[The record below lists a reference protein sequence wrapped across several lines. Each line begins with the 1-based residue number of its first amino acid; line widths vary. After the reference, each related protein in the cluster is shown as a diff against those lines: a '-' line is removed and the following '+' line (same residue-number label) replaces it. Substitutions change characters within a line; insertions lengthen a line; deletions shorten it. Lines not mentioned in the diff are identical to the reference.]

1 MEDVL
6 TIYLLK
12 STILPSQIGCSSSE
26 LLEILGIE
34 LSCAIS
40 LLMFL
45 SGSPLHPMLLDDKTY
60 FYTFCF
66 SQLQDSAWIWQ
77 TLSNCFLS
85 TSNGGL
91 SAKDFRAFLG
101 KWEDKFGTMEITW
114 KGNRFSTQGFQYR
127 IRAESLIG
135 EDCNRISIFL
145 LSWLLEIIRFDCLD

>member
-12 STILPSQIGCSSSE
+12 STILVSQIGCSSSE

-45 SGSPLHPMLLDDKTY
+45 SGSPLRPMLLDDKTY

-66 SQLQDSAWIWQ
+66 SQLQDCAWIWQ
-77 TLSNCFLS
+77 TLSHCFLS

-101 KWEDKFGTMEITW
+101 KGEDKFGTMEITW
-114 KGNRFSTQGFQYR
+114 RGNRFSTQGSQSR
-127 IRAESLIG
+127 IRSESLTG
-135 EDCNRISIFL
+135 KASHTLRIAIESQYSCFL
-145 LSWLLEIIRFDCLD
+145 SCLR

>member
-12 STILPSQIGCSSSE
+12 STILASQIGCSSSE

-66 SQLQDSAWIWQ
+66 SQLQDCAWIWQ

-101 KWEDKFGTMEITW
+101 KGEDKFGTMEITW
-114 KGNRFSTQGFQYR
+114 RGNRFSTQGSQYR

-135 EDCNRISIFL
+135 EASHTIRIAIESQYSCFL
-145 LSWLLEIIRFDCLD
+145 GCLR